1 MPDASRPDLSA
12 YDPWTAVVGQER
24 AVELLRRAA
33 LRPVH
38 AYLLVGGRGS
48 GAEDAARAFATALV
62 GAVDDRPQRRAHPD
76 VVEFEPVANAYSV
89 AEVREGIIPEV
100 HRSPIEGD
108 RKVVIVLDA
117 ERLQGAP
124 GSGGAPASALL
135 KTLEEPPARAVL
147 VLVTAAPGELLDTI
161 RSRCQRVDLAAL
173 DLATL
178 QAALERDGVDAA
190 RAALSARLAGGQMAR
205 ARLLAGRYA
214 QLRDSFSL
222 APTRLDGSGAA
233 AVTVA
238 EDLVGA
244 VQDAATGL
252 RATHDAEAVAL
263 DAEIERAGYPPR
275 AAQALTR
282 RLRERHK
289 REDRRARTEALHEGI
304 TALESM
310 YRDALAVGAPPV
322 NTDRGILAVRP
333 AAAADALDACSEAR
347 RAFEFN
353 PNEGLLLERL
363 MLHLP
368 AVDTPA
374 HR

>member
-1 MPDASRPDLSA
+1 MSEGFDPFSA
-12 YDPWTAVVGQER
+12 VIGQAR
-24 AVELLRRAA
+24 AVEVLRRAA

-48 GAEDAARAFATALV
+48 GAEDAARAFAAVLV
-62 GAVDDRPQRRAHPD
+62 GADDDRAQRRAHPD
-76 VVEFEPVANAYSV
+76 VVEFEPVATAYSV
-89 AEVREGIIPEV
+89 DEVREGIIPEV
-100 HRSPIEGD
+100 HRSPIEGE

-117 ERLQGAP
+117 ERLRGSP

-147 VLVTAAPGELLDTI
+147 LLVTSAPGELLDTV
-161 RSRCQRVDLAAL
+161 RSRCQQVDLAAL

-178 QAALERDGVDAA
+178 RAALERDGIDPE
-190 RAALSARLAGGQMAR
+190 RAALAAGLAGGQMAR

-214 QLRDSFSL
+214 QLRDTFSL
-222 APTRLDGSGAA
+222 APARLDGSGAA

-238 EDLVGA
+238 EDLAGA

-252 RATHDAEAVAL
+252 RATHDDEVTAL
-263 DAEIERAGYPPR
+263 DVEIERAGYPPR

-310 YRDALAVGAPPV
+310 YRDALAAGSSPM
-322 NTDRGILAVRP
+322 NSDRAVLTVTP
-333 AAAADALDACSEAR
+333 LGAADALDACAEAR

-368 AVDTPA
+368 AVGAPA

>member
-1 MPDASRPDLSA
+1 MADPSGF
-12 YDPWTAVVGQER
+12 DPWAAVVGQER

-33 LRPVH
+33 QRPVH

-48 GAEDAARAFATALV
+48 GAEDAARAFAAALV
-62 GAVDDRPQRRAHPD
+62 DADDDRAQRRAHPD

-100 HRSPIEGD
+100 HRSPIEGA
-108 RKVVIVLDA
+108 RKVVVVLDA
-117 ERLQGAP
+117 ERLQGSP

-135 KTLEEPPARAVL
+135 KTLEEPPTRAVL
-147 VLVTAAPGELLDTI
+147 LLVTAAPGELLDTI

-173 DLATL
+173 DHATM
-178 QAALERDGVDAA
+178 QAALEREGVDPG

-214 QLRDSFSL
+214 GLRDAFSL

-238 EDLVGA
+238 EDLLGS

-252 RATHDAEAVAL
+252 RVTHDAEVEAL
-263 DAEIERAGYPPR
+263 DAEVERAGYPPR

-282 RLRERHK
+282 RMRERHK

-310 YRDALAVGAPPV
+310 YRDALATGAPPV
-322 NTDRGILAVRP
+322 NTDREVLTIGG

-353 PNEGLLLERL
+353 PNESLLVERL

-368 AVDTPA
+368 AVRSPA

>member
-1 MPDASRPDLSA
+1 MF
-12 YDPWTAVVGQER
+12 DPWAAVVGQAR
-24 AVELLRRAA
+24 TVELLRRAA

-48 GAEDAARAFATALV
+48 GAEDAARAFAATLV
-62 GAVDDRPQRRAHPD
+62 GADDDRPQRRAHPD

-100 HRSPIEGD
+100 HRSPIEGA

-117 ERLQGAP
+117 ERLQGSP

-147 VLVTAAPGELLDTI
+147 LLVTAAPGELLDTI

-173 DLATL
+173 DVSTL
-178 QAALERDGVDAA
+178 RDALEREGIESG
-190 RAALSARLAGGQMAR
+190 RAELAARLAGGQMAR

-214 QLRDSFSL
+214 RLRDAFSL

-252 RATHDAEAVAL
+252 RTTHEAEAAEL
-263 DAEIERAGYPPR
+263 DVEIERAGYPPR

-282 RLRERHK
+282 RLRERQK

-310 YRDALAVGAPPV
+310 YRDALATGAPRI
-322 NTDRGILAVRP
+322 NADREVLAVSPR
-333 AAAADALDACSEAR
+333 AAADALDACSEAR
-347 RAFEFN
+347 RSFEFN
-353 PNEGLLLERL
+353 PNESLLLERL

-368 AVDTPA
+368 AVGAATY
-374 HR
+374 R

>member
-1 MPDASRPDLSA
+1 
-12 YDPWTAVVGQER
+12 V
-24 AVELLRRAA
+24 
-33 LRPVH
+33 
-38 AYLLVGGRGS
+38 
-48 GAEDAARAFATALV
+48 
-62 GAVDDRPQRRAHPD
+62 HPD

-117 ERLQGAP
+117 ERLQGSP

-147 VLVTAAPGELLDTI
+147 LLVTAAPGELLDTI

-173 DLATL
+173 DVPTL
-178 QAALERDGVDAA
+178 QAALERDGIGPE
-190 RAALSARLAGGQMAR
+190 RAALSARLGGGQMAR
-205 ARLLAGRYA
+205 ARLLAGRYSR
-214 QLRDSFSL
+214 LRDSFSL

-233 AVTVA
+233 AVSVA

-244 VQDAATGL
+244 VHDAATGL
-252 RATHDAEAVAL
+252 RTAHEAEAVAL
-263 DAEIERAGYPPR
+263 DVEIERAGYQPR
-275 AAQALTR
+275 AAQTLTR

-304 TALESM
+304 TALESI
-310 YRDALAVGAPPV
+310 YRDALATGAPPINV
-322 NTDRGILAVRP
+322 DREALVISPR
-333 AAAADALDACSEAR
+333 AAADALDACSEAR

-353 PNEGLLLERL
+353 PNEALLLERL

-368 AVDTPA
+368 AVATA
-374 HR
+374 ARR

>member
-1 MPDASRPDLSA
+1 MSEVI
-12 YDPWTAVVGQER
+12 DPWTAVVGQER
-24 AVELLRRAA
+24 AVEVLRRAV

-48 GAEDAARAFATALV
+48 GAEDAARAFASALV
-62 GAVDDRPQRRAHPD
+62 GAQDDRPQRRAHPD
-76 VVEFEPVANAYSV
+76 VIEFEPVANAYSV
-89 AEVREGIIPEV
+89 DEVREGIIPEV
-100 HRSPIEGD
+100 HRSPIEGE

-117 ERLQGAP
+117 ERLRGSP

-147 VLVTAAPGELLDTI
+147 LLVTAAPGELLDTI

-173 DLATL
+173 DAATL
-178 QAALERDGVDAA
+178 QAALERDGIEPQ

-214 QLRDSFSL
+214 RLRDTFSL
-222 APTRLDGSGAA
+222 APARLDGSGAS
-233 AVTVA
+233 AVSVA
-238 EDLVGA
+238 EDLAGA
-244 VQDAATGL
+244 VQDGATGL
-252 RATHDAEAVAL
+252 RTIHEAEATGL

-310 YRDALAVGAPPV
+310 YRDALATGAPPI
-322 NTDRGILAVRP
+322 NSDREVLAISAL
-333 AAAADALDACSEAR
+333 AATNALDACAEAR

-368 AVDTPA
+368 AVGAVSD
-374 HR
+374 R

>member
-1 MPDASRPDLSA
+1 MA
-12 YDPWTAVVGQER
+12 DPWAAVVGQER
-24 AVELLRRAA
+24 AVEVLQRAA
-33 LRPVH
+33 QRPVH

-48 GAEDAARAFATALV
+48 GAEDAARAFAAALV
-62 GAVDDRPQRRAHPD
+62 GADDDRPQRRAHPD

-100 HRSPIEGD
+100 HRSPIEGE
-108 RKVVIVLDA
+108 RKVAIVLDA
-117 ERLQGAP
+117 ERLQGSP

-147 VLVTAAPGELLDTI
+147 LLVTAAPGELLDTI
-161 RSRCQRVDLAAL
+161 RSRCQRIDLAAL
-173 DLATL
+173 DVATL
-178 QAALERDGVDAA
+178 QGALERDGIESE

-214 QLRDSFSL
+214 RLRDSFSL
-222 APTRLDGSGAA
+222 APGRIDGTGAV
-233 AVTVA
+233 AVAVA
-238 EDLVGA
+238 EDLAGA

-252 RATHDAEAVAL
+252 RAAHEAEVEEL
-263 DAEIERAGYPPR
+263 DAEIERAGYPAR

-310 YRDALAVGAPPV
+310 YRDALATGAPPL
-322 NTDRGILAVRP
+322 NSDREVPVLSPG
-333 AAAADALDACSEAR
+333 AAADALDACAEAR
-347 RAFEFN
+347 RDFEFN
-353 PNEGLLLERL
+353 HNEGLLLERL
-363 MLHLP
+363 VLHLP
-368 AVDTPA
+368 AVTAAP